1 MRAVRSNAFTARA
14 NARTP
19 RSTRATRRHAASA
32 SSSAA
37 PSSSC
42 RTRVEFG
49 DDVNVDTASLSS
61 RRRALGAFACA
72 SLSVAI
78 SLTSTSTEF
87 AARADD
93 EDEELAELEAN
104 MKRVMETNSGEQTFV
119 RQIGLRSSDKA
130 NVRAC
135 AFEVSSLWRVDGA
148 RVVDAM
154 TTEWGTIVDP
164 VNGEAVQGARA
175 FATPDFGVKSIDDL
189 GKPENVAVAKVLGLD
204 GEDSYRRADMLGAA
218 KRVDASTGQVYYDW
232 ELVASPPAK
241 SCPSAV
247 GCLYPEHIY
256 LISASVL
263 DGVLYVLSLDATP
276 AQWRVTGNSVKRI
289 RNSFTVGV
297 ADEAPTSQIVDA
309 ATA

>member
-1 MRAVRSNAFTARA
+1 MGIANGACHAR
-14 NARTP
+14 RP
-19 RSTRATRRHAASA
+19 FE
-32 SSSAA
+32 
-37 PSSSC
+37 
-42 RTRVEFG
+42 RVHR
-49 DDVNVDTASLSS
+49 S

-130 NVRAC
+130 NGVRAC

-164 VNGEAVQGARA
+164 ENG
-175 FATPDFGVKSIDDL
+175 
-189 GKPENVAVAKVLGLD
+189 AVAKVLG
-204 GEDSYRRADMLGAA
+204 
-218 KRVDASTGQVYYDW
+218 
-232 ELVASPPAK
+232 
-241 SCPSAV
+241 
-247 GCLYPEHIY
+247 
-256 LISASVL
+256 L

-276 AQWRVTGNSVKRI
+276 AQWRVTGN
-289 RNSFTVGV
+289 
-297 ADEAPTSQIVDA
+297 
-309 ATA
+309 